1 MSAVS
6 STFRAH
12 YSMHAEQCAISLSL
26 NLCQSNQGSLA
37 ISVQV
42 WNSVMGFPLL
52 PQLSTTAEL
61 FVVNLTKEGNSL
73 LRYLWTEATMHAV
86 RKDPELKPSIGA
98 SSFRKEWAKPG
109 LQRPAN

>member
-1 MSAVS
+1 MVPVECHMNERVLSVTWVTSCVGTPTLRTSPDGFNWRNIASLTMSAVS

-42 WNSVMGFPLL
+42 WNSVRPMH
-52 PQLSTTAEL
+52 L
-61 FVVNLTKEGNSL
+61 FGRNLDHD
-73 LRYLWTEATMHAV
+73 Y
-86 RKDPELKPSIGA
+86 
-98 SSFRKEWAKPG
+98 
-109 LQRPAN
+109 